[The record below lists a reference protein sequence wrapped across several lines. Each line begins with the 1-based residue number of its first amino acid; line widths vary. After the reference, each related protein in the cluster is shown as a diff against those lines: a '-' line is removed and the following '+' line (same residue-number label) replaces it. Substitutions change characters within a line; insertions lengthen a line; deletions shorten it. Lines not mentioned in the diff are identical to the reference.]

1 MIAINLVS
9 NDFLF
14 ARCEVFGSCSCNAGG
29 QLVVTTTQERS
40 IGLPILFR
48 SSREQGEGAFS
59 VRSRTDSESRT
70 QRLIERFDT
79 SFL

>member
-1 MIAINLVS
+1 MICLPTSS

-14 ARCEVFGSCSCNAGG
+14 AMCEAFGSCNAGG

-40 IGLPILFR
+40 IGLPILSP
-48 SSREQGEGAFS
+48 SSREQGEGTFS
-59 VRSRTDSESRT
+59 VMSRTDSEAPT
-70 QRLIERFDT
+70 QRLIEGFDT